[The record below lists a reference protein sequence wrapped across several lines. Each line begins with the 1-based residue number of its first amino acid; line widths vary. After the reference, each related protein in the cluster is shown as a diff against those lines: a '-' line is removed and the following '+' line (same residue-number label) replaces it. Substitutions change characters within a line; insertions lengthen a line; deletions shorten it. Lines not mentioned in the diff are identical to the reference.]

1 MGRCGKG
8 GWEGS
13 QPALSIGCSVAAP
26 VTVNKPQIFKPLQL
40 MPSAT
45 AIYLLKGR
53 QGLSAAIKL
62 FASSAFKYVVPL
74 AKQVICSL
82 WACFLP
88 KEGFDRKMC

>member
-1 MGRCGKG
+1 MGKEGGKG
-8 GWEGS
+8 VS
-13 QPALSIGCSVAAP
+13 QPFPLDAQTVAAP

-40 MPSAT
+40 MPSVT